1 LEGGRRRLE
10 MPLLYGKGFDP
21 LYEKRKST
29 IAAGGGGGGAETSL
43 QSMQEKYLSQ
53 MPKANIPSD
62 PDKIYG
68 SMMGPARQDVNR
80 ATEQIGLG
88 LQKHATGG
96 SSYEDM
102 LSRYLP
108 GAIEPMADMASRSAT
123 ASQEFAQKGAV
134 AQGQADMQRVSYAN
148 EMAATE
154 KNMQNEQRRF
164 MLDLK
169 ARVSMAEREIAAKMR
184 IAQSQARSQEHL
196 ARINN
201 NAAMERQR
209 VLVNAQQETQRFGQT
224 QENYRNNVRMQ
235 VYDKWYTGNL
245 QHQERQDA
253 LDAGRF
259 KSRYGTQPK
268 TEQPRVGQPRPG
280 TGSYQFGT
288 GPDARSGSFGGG
300 GFQDTQ
306 AYPGMTSN
314 EGYYGPPQDSSQFYG
329 SRETGGFGYGGNPD
343 ARNLFNYDPMT
354 QQQKDERFRSLWR

>member
-1 LEGGRRRLE
+1 

-29 IAAGGGGGGAETSL
+29 IAAAGGGDTPQSSLESL
-43 QSMQEKYLSQ
+43 QQKYLAQ
-53 MPKANIPSD
+53 IPKANIPSD
-62 PDKIYG
+62 PEKIYS

-108 GAIEPMADMASRSAT
+108 GAIEPLADVASKAAT
-123 ASQEFAQKGAV
+123 AGQEFGQRGAV
-134 AQGQADMQRVSYAN
+134 AQSQADMARVSAAN

-154 KNMQNEQRRF
+154 RQMQDEQRRF

-169 ARVSMAEREIAAKMR
+169 ARVQMAAREIAAKERMAR
-184 IAQSQARSQEHL
+184 TQARSQEHL

-209 VLVNAQQETQRFGQT
+209 VMVNAQMETQRFGQT

-235 VYDKWYTGNL
+235 VYDKWYSGNIR
-245 QHQERQDA
+245 HQERQDI
-253 LDAGRF
+253 LDAQRAA
-259 KSRYGTQPK
+259 SRYGRTGVRTAGKPLPQVGTQ
-268 TEQPRVGQPRPG
+268 RPG
-280 TGSYQFGT
+280 TGAWRFG
-288 GPDARSGSFGGG
+288 DRSGTVGPGGYRE
-300 GFQDTQ
+300 TE
-306 AYPGMTSN
+306 AYPDMTYES
-314 EGYYGPPQDSSQFYG
+314 GYYGQPQSPAPFQPFTQEQ
-329 SRETGGFGYGGNPD
+329 RE
-343 ARNLFNYDPMT
+343 A
-354 QQQKDERFRSLWR
+354 RFRSLRR